1 MPGKYVT
8 PRTYNRRWW
17 IDVSTNDSPE
27 WAEIAKGISSRGNSI
42 SEQSQDYYD
51 MAGRGV
57 AESEVTGI
65 TVSRTWS
72 GWRVLGD
79 KAQDAIMD
87 KLYSLDGRRVK
98 FLECYDNMGAEA
110 INGHQGYAV
119 LSITDDGSGDANN
132 RENISFGMK
141 IEGAPEAGTVT
152 ISEDGVPTFAA
163 AAAQASV
170 MSATEAEGEPR

>member
-110 INGHQGYAV
+110 VNGHQGYAV

-170 MSATEAEGEPR
+170 MSATEAEGEQK

>member
-1 MPGKYVT
+1 MPGTYLT
-8 PRTYNRRWW
+8 PRSYNRRWW
-17 IDVSTNDSPE
+17 IDVSVKGTPE
-27 WAEIAKGISSRGNSI
+27 WAEIAKGISSRGTNI

-79 KAQDAIMD
+79 KAQDAIME

-98 FLECYDNMGAEA
+98 FLECYDNMGDEA
-110 INGHQGYAV
+110 VNGHQGFAV
-119 LSITDDGSGDANN
+119 LSVTDDGSGDANN
-132 RENISFGMK
+132 RENIGFGLK
-141 IEGAPEAGTVT
+141 IEGTPEAGTVT
-152 ISEDGVPTFAA
+152 IGEGGTPTFVPKAA
-163 AAAQASV
+163 KV
-170 MSATEAEGEPR
+170 ATK

>member
-1 MPGKYVT
+1 MPGTYLT
-8 PRTYNRRWW
+8 PRSYNRRWW
-17 IDVSTNDSPE
+17 IDVSVNDTPE
-27 WAEIAKGISSRGNSI
+27 WAEIAKGISSRGTNI

-79 KAQDAIMD
+79 KAQDAIME

-98 FLECYDNMGAEA
+98 FLECYDNMGDEA
-110 INGHQGYAV
+110 VNGHQGFAV
-119 LSITDDGSGDANN
+119 LSVTDDGSGDANN
-132 RENISFGMK
+132 RENIGFGLK
-141 IEGAPEAGTVT
+141 IEGTPEAGTVT
-152 ISEDGVPTFAA
+152 IGAGDVPTLVPKAA
-163 AAAQASV
+163 KVVAK
-170 MSATEAEGEPR
+170 

>member
-1 MPGKYVT
+1 MPGTYLM
-8 PRTYNRRWW
+8 PRSYNRRWW
-17 IDVSTNDSPE
+17 IDVSKNDTPE
-27 WAEIAKGISSRGNSI
+27 WAEIAKGISSRGNNI

-79 KAQDAIMD
+79 KAQDTIME

-110 INGHQGYAV
+110 VNGHQGFAV
-119 LSITDDGSGDANN
+119 LSVTDDGSGDANN
-132 RENISFGMK
+132 RENIGFGLK
-141 IEGAPEAGTVT
+141 IEGTPEAGTVT
-152 ISEDGVPTFAA
+152 IGEGDVPTFVPKAA
-163 AAAQASV
+163 KAVAK
-170 MSATEAEGEPR
+170 

>member
-1 MPGKYVT
+1 MPGTYLT
-8 PRTYNRRWW
+8 PRSYNRRWW
-17 IDVSTNDSPE
+17 IDVSVNDTPE
-27 WAEIAKGISSRGNSI
+27 WAEIAKGISSRGTNI

-79 KAQDAIMD
+79 KAQDAIME

-98 FLECYDNMGAEA
+98 FLECYDNMGDEA
-110 INGHQGYAV
+110 VNGHQGFAV
-119 LSITDDGSGDANN
+119 LSVTDDGSGDANN
-132 RENISFGMK
+132 RENIGFGLK
-141 IEGAPEAGTVT
+141 IEGTPKAGTVT
-152 ISEDGVPTFAA
+152 IGEGGTPTFVPKAA
-163 AAAQASV
+163 KV
-170 MSATEAEGEPR
+170 ATK

>member
-1 MPGKYVT
+1 MPGTYLT
-8 PRTYNRRWW
+8 PRSYNRRWW
-17 IDVSTNDSPE
+17 IDVSVNGTPE
-27 WAEIAKGISSRGNSI
+27 WAEIAKGISSRGTNI

-79 KAQDAIMD
+79 KAQDAIME

-98 FLECYDNMGAEA
+98 FFFFFDNMGDEA
-110 INGHQGYAV
+110 VNGHQGFAV
-119 LSITDDGSGDANN
+119 LSVTDDRSGDANN
-132 RENISFGMK
+132 RENIGFGLK
-141 IEGAPEAGTVT
+141 IEGTPEAGTVT
-152 ISEDGVPTFAA
+152 IGEGGTPTFVPKAA
-163 AAAQASV
+163 KAA
-170 MSATEAEGEPR
+170 TK

>member
-1 MPGKYVT
+1 MPGTYLT
-8 PRTYNRRWW
+8 PRSYNRRWW
-17 IDVSTNDSPE
+17 IDVSVNDTPE
-27 WAEIAKGISSRGNSI
+27 WAEIAKGISSRGTNI

-79 KAQDAIMD
+79 KAQDAIME

-98 FLECYDNMGAEA
+98 FLECYDNMADEA
-110 INGHQGYAV
+110 VNGHQDFAV
-119 LSITDDGSGDANN
+119 LSVTDDGSGDANN
-132 RENISFGMK
+132 RENIGFGLK
-141 IEGAPEAGTVT
+141 IEGTPEAGTVT
-152 ISEDGVPTFAA
+152 ISEDGTPTFVSKAA
-163 AAAQASV
+163 KV
-170 MSATEAEGEPR
+170 ATK

>member
-1 MPGKYVT
+1 MPGTYLT
-8 PRTYNRRWW
+8 PSSYNRRWW
-17 IDVSTNDSPE
+17 IDVSVNDTPE
-27 WAEIAKGISSRGNSI
+27 WAEIAKGISSRGTNI

-79 KAQDAIMD
+79 KAQDAIME

-98 FLECYDNMGAEA
+98 FLECYDNMGDEA
-110 INGHQGYAV
+110 VNGHQGFAV
-119 LSITDDGSGDANN
+119 LSVTDDGSGDANN
-132 RENISFGMK
+132 RENIGFGLK
-141 IEGAPEAGTVT
+141 IEGTPEAGTVT
-152 ISEDGVPTFAA
+152 IGEGGTPTFVPKAA
-163 AAAQASV
+163 KV
-170 MSATEAEGEPR
+170 ATK

>member
-1 MPGKYVT
+1 MPGTYLT
-8 PRTYNRRWW
+8 PRAYNRRWW
-17 IDVSTNDSPE
+17 IDVSTNGTPE

-110 INGHQGYAV
+110 VNGHQGVAV

-132 RENISFGMK
+132 RENIGFGLK
-141 IEGAPEAGTVT
+141 IEGTPEAGVVT
-152 ISEDGVPTFAA
+152 IAEGGTPTFTPAA
-163 AAAQASV
+163 AK
-170 MSATEAEGEPR
+170 EGAK

>member
-8 PRTYNRRWW
+8 PRAYNRRWW
-17 IDVSTNDSPE
+17 IDLSVNDTPE

-42 SEQSQDYYD
+42 NEQSQDYYD

-57 AESEVTGI
+57 AESEVTGV

-79 KAQDAIMD
+79 KAQDAIME
-87 KLYSLDGRRVK
+87 KLYDLDGRRVK
-98 FLECYDNMGAEA
+98 FLECYDNMETEA
-110 INGHQGYAV
+110 VNGHQGFAV

-132 RENISFGMK
+132 RENLGFGMK
-141 IEGAPEAGTVT
+141 IEGTPEPGTVT
-152 ISEDGVPTFAA
+152 ISPEGVPTFAPKAAKA
-163 AAAQASV
+163 AAMLTAG
-170 MSATEAEGEPR
+170 TGK

>member
-1 MPGKYVT
+1 MPGTYLT
-8 PRTYNRRWW
+8 PRSYNRRWW
-17 IDVSTNDSPE
+17 IDVSVNDTPE
-27 WAEIAKGISSRGNSI
+27 WAEIAKGISSRGTNI

-79 KAQDAIMD
+79 KAQDAIME

-98 FLECYDNMGAEA
+98 FLECYDNMGDEA
-110 INGHQGYAV
+110 VNGHQGFAV
-119 LSITDDGSGDANN
+119 LSVTDDGSGDANN
-132 RENISFGMK
+132 RENIGFGLK
-141 IEGAPEAGTVT
+141 IEGTPEAGTVKIGEGGT
-152 ISEDGVPTFAA
+152 PTFVPKAA
-163 AAAQASV
+163 KV
-170 MSATEAEGEPR
+170 ATK

>member
-1 MPGKYVT
+1 MPGTYLT
-8 PRTYNRRWW
+8 PRSYNRRWW
-17 IDVSTNDSPE
+17 IDVSVNDTPE
-27 WAEIAKGISSRGNSI
+27 WAEIAKGISSRGTNI

-79 KAQDAIMD
+79 KAQDAIME

-98 FLECYDNMGAEA
+98 FLECYDNMADEA
-110 INGHQGYAV
+110 VNGHQGFAV
-119 LSITDDGSGDANN
+119 LSVTDDGSGDANT
-132 RENISFGMK
+132 RENIGFGLK
-141 IEGAPEAGTVT
+141 IECTPEAGTVT
-152 ISEDGVPTFAA
+152 IGAGGVPTFVPKAA
-163 AAAQASV
+163 KV
-170 MSATEAEGEPR
+170 ATK

>member
-1 MPGKYVT
+1 MPGTYLT
-8 PRTYNRRWW
+8 PRSYNRPWW
-17 IDVSTNDSPE
+17 IDVSANGTPE
-27 WAEIAKGISSRGNSI
+27 WAEIAKGISSRGTNI

-79 KAQDAIMD
+79 KAQDAIME

-98 FLECYDNMGAEA
+98 FLECYDNMGDEA
-110 INGHQGYAV
+110 VNGHQGFAV
-119 LSITDDGSGDANN
+119 LSVTDDGSGDANN
-132 RENISFGMK
+132 RENIGFGLK
-141 IEGAPEAGTVT
+141 IEGTPEAGTVT
-152 ISEDGVPTFAA
+152 IGEGGTPTFVPKAA
-163 AAAQASV
+163 KV
-170 MSATEAEGEPR
+170 ATK

>member
-1 MPGKYVT
+1 MPGTYLT
-8 PRTYNRRWW
+8 PRAYNRRWW
-17 IDVSTNDSPE
+17 IDVSTNETPE

-98 FLECYDNMGAEA
+98 FLECYDNMDAEVV
-110 INGHQGYAV
+110 NGHQGVAV

-132 RENISFGMK
+132 RENIGFGLK
-141 IEGAPEAGTVT
+141 IEGTPEAGTVT
-152 ISEDGVPTFAA
+152 IAEGGNPTFAPA
-163 AAAQASV
+163 AAKVGAK
-170 MSATEAEGEPR
+170 

>member
-1 MPGKYVT
+1 MPGTYLT
-8 PRTYNRRWW
+8 PRSYNCRWW
-17 IDVSTNDSPE
+17 IDVSVNDTPE
-27 WAEIAKGISSRGNSI
+27 WAEIAKGISSRGTNI

-79 KAQDAIMD
+79 KAQDAIME

-98 FLECYDNMGAEA
+98 FLECYDNMGDEVV
-110 INGHQGYAV
+110 NGHQGFAV
-119 LSITDDGSGDANN
+119 LSVTDDGSGDANN
-132 RENISFGMK
+132 RENIGFGLK
-141 IEGAPEAGTVT
+141 IEGTPEAGTVT
-152 ISEDGVPTFAA
+152 IGEGGTPKFVPKAA
-163 AAAQASV
+163 KAA
-170 MSATEAEGEPR
+170 TK

>member
-1 MPGKYVT
+1 MPGTYLT
-8 PRTYNRRWW
+8 PRSYNRRWW
-17 IDVSTNDSPE
+17 IDVSVNDTPE
-27 WAEIAKGISSRGNSI
+27 WAEIAKGISSRGTNI

-79 KAQDAIMD
+79 KAQDAIME

-98 FLECYDNMGAEA
+98 FLECYDNMGDEA
-110 INGHQGYAV
+110 VNGHQGFAV
-119 LSITDDGSGDANN
+119 LSVTDDGSGDANN
-132 RENISFGMK
+132 RENISFGLK
-141 IEGAPEAGTVT
+141 IEGTPEAGTVT
-152 ISEDGVPTFAA
+152 IGEDGTPTFVSKAA
-163 AAAQASV
+163 KV
-170 MSATEAEGEPR
+170 ATK

>member
-1 MPGKYVT
+1 MPGTYLT
-8 PRTYNRRWW
+8 PRSYNRRWW
-17 IDVSTNDSPE
+17 IDVSVNDTPE
-27 WAEIAKGISSRGNSI
+27 WAEIAKGISSRGTNI

-79 KAQDAIMD
+79 KAQDAIME

-98 FLECYDNMGAEA
+98 FLECYDNMGDEA
-110 INGHQGYAV
+110 VNGHQGFAV
-119 LSITDDGSGDANN
+119 LSVTDDGSGDANN
-132 RENISFGMK
+132 RENIGFGLK
-141 IEGAPEAGTVT
+141 IEGTPEAGTVT
-152 ISEDGVPTFAA
+152 IGAGVVPTFVPKAA
-163 AAAQASV
+163 KVVAK
-170 MSATEAEGEPR
+170 

>member
-1 MPGKYVT
+1 MPGTYLT
-8 PRTYNRRWW
+8 PRAYNRRWW

-79 KAQDAIMD
+79 KAQDTIMD
-87 KLYSLDGRRVK
+87 KLYRLDGRRVK
-98 FLECYDNMGAEA
+98 FLECYDNMQAEA
-110 INGHQGYAV
+110 INGHQGFAV

-132 RENISFGMK
+132 RENISFGIK
-141 IEGAPEAGTVT
+141 IEGTPEAGTVT
-152 ISEDGVPTFAA
+152 ISEEGVPTFSPKAA
-163 AAAQASV
+163 AAAASH
-170 MSATEAEGEPR
+170 TEGTQK

>member
-1 MPGKYVT
+1 
-8 PRTYNRRWW
+8 
-17 IDVSTNDSPE
+17 
-27 WAEIAKGISSRGNSI
+27 
-42 SEQSQDYYD
+42 

-110 INGHQGYAV
+110 VNGHQGVAV
-119 LSITDDGSGDANN
+119 LSITDDSSGDANN
-132 RENISFGMK
+132 RENIGFGLK
-141 IEGAPEAGTVT
+141 IEGTPEAGVVT
-152 ISEDGVPTFAA
+152 IAEEGTPTFTPAA
-163 AAAQASV
+163 AKAGAK
-170 MSATEAEGEPR
+170 

>member
-1 MPGKYVT
+1 MPGTYLT
-8 PRTYNRRWW
+8 PRAYNRRWW
-17 IDVSTNDSPE
+17 IDVSTIGTPE

-98 FLECYDNMGAEA
+98 FLECYDNMEAEA
-110 INGHQGYAV
+110 VNGHQGVAV

-132 RENISFGMK
+132 RENIGFGLK
-141 IEGAPEAGTVT
+141 IEGTPEAGTVT
-152 ISEDGVPTFAA
+152 IAEGGKPTFTPAA
-163 AAAQASV
+163 ATAGAK
-170 MSATEAEGEPR
+170 

>member
-1 MPGKYVT
+1 MPGTYLT
-8 PRTYNRRWW
+8 PRSYNRRWW
-17 IDVSTNDSPE
+17 IDVSVNGTPE
-27 WAEIAKGISSRGNSI
+27 WAEIAKGISSRGTNI

-79 KAQDAIMD
+79 KAQDAIME

-98 FLECYDNMGAEA
+98 FLECYDNMADEA
-110 INGHQGYAV
+110 VNGHQGFAV
-119 LSITDDGSGDANN
+119 LSVTDDGSGDANN
-132 RENISFGMK
+132 RENIGFGLK
-141 IEGAPEAGTVT
+141 IEGTPEAGTVT
-152 ISEDGVPTFAA
+152 IGAGGVPTFVSKAA
-163 AAAQASV
+163 KV
-170 MSATEAEGEPR
+170 ATK